1 MKSLKIAGVGMLV
14 AGSLSVA
21 TLVSASPASAHRD
34 SCHTH
39 HVCPSDHATYRWK
52 GRLCVKPSSEKND
65 GTFRKKVRYAGLP
78 YLCK

>member
-1 MKSLKIAGVGMLV
+1 MKTLKIAGVGMLV

-34 SCHTH
+34 GCHLH
-39 HVCPSDHATYRWK
+39 HVCPSDHATYRWN
-52 GRLCVKPSSEKND
+52 GRLCVKPSSPKND
-65 GTFRKKVRYAGLP
+65 GTFRKKVRYAGLS